1 MAKEKKNLPFFDF
14 QELLDA
20 IEAEV
25 IGGGKGDINN
35 VPWEAID
42 IDTPNVP
49 GGGPVF
55 DGILDCA
62 TDEAPSN
69 IKPFPDAAEPPAKV
83 IDLSEVADDLP
94 ELGDDPRRLA
104 ALDFDEWYNTQLRY
118 IARDYKQ
125 GDFADP
131 DYAGT
136 LRYYMSR
143 KLLELENQH
152 GVPMADIRDEWKNLI
167 RNKTPVF
174 APVPKGWPIKPKTY
188 TPTAYIE
195 LLKVYLE
202 NPEFKPL
209 WNSMNSAEKK
219 AYAMHLHELIS
230 EKQKI
235 IRQELINVSK
245 EIIQYRQEV
254 AHPIYWKENPKKY
267 KKYKEF
273 IRARISWKNSKK
285 VYTEKQLRNG
295 RKVMCGRGKGGSLI
309 FFPVI
314 FGIHIMTSDTIGQ
327 AAEYTAEDIML
338 DLMDPL
344 YLEAITGDLDSDS
357 EINWDMVGDDEYLQ
371 KLQNVFDGYTEGDL
385 DYDTFKTVVVDLH
398 SDAIENEIRSQISP
412 ITQEEADAL
421 HNRTSIWV
429 ENKMTEKEFPIDT
442 KELQNYINRQRV
454 VEGAAWDSI
463 NSTKNTQTPN
473 PVDSCSSFDYTG
485 FLNPPMDDSVVV
497 ISCADEVTPTP
508 TPMTPTPTPTATAGM
523 STPTPSMDVGPT
535 PTSTASTPTPS
546 YGG

>member
-14 QELLDA
+14 EG
-20 IEAEV
+20 IEEIV
-25 IGGGKGDINN
+25 GDGNINFEN
-35 VPWEAID
+35 ID

-55 DGILDCA
+55 NEILDCA

-83 IDLSEVADDLP
+83 VDLLEVADDIP

-104 ALDFDEWYNTQLRY
+104 ALDFDEWYRTQLRY
-118 IARDYKQ
+118 LARDYKP
-125 GDFADP
+125 GDFQDP
-131 DYAGT
+131 DFAGT
-136 LRYYMSR
+136 LRFYMSQ
-143 KLLELENQH
+143 KLLELEEMYSL
-152 GVPMADIRDEWKNLI
+152 PMEDIRAEWKNLI
-167 RNKTPVF
+167 RNTTPVF
-174 APVPKGWPIKPKTY
+174 APVPKDWPIKPKTY
-188 TPTAYIE
+188 TPTAYME
-195 LLKVYLE
+195 LLKVYVE

-209 WNSMNSAEKK
+209 WNSMNSAEKR
-219 AYAMHLHELIS
+219 AYAMQLHELIS

-235 IRQELINVSK
+235 IRQELIDVSK
-245 EIIQYRQEV
+245 DIIRYRQEV
-254 AHPIYWKENPKKY
+254 THPIYWRGNPKNY
-267 KKYKEF
+267 IKYKEF
-273 IRARISWKNSKK
+273 IRARQSWKTSKK

-295 RKVMCGRGKGGSLI
+295 RKVKCGRTKGGGLI
-309 FFPVI
+309 FIPVI
-314 FGIHIMTSDTIGQ
+314 FGIHLMSSDTIGQ
-327 AAEYTAEDIML
+327 AAEYTAEDIIL

-344 YLEAITGDLDSDS
+344 NLELMTGELGDS
-357 EINWDMVGDDEYLQ
+357 EIRYDMIGDDEYLQ
-371 KLQNVFDGYTEGDL
+371 KLDNVFNGYIEGDL

-398 SDAIENEIRSQISP
+398 SDAIENEVRSQISP
-412 ITQEEADAL
+412 ITEEEADAL

-429 ENKMTEKEFPIDT
+429 ENKMTEKEYPIDVQ
-442 KELQNYINRQRV
+442 ELQNYINRQRV
-454 VEGAAWDSI
+454 VEGTAWDSI

-523 STPTPSMDVGPT
+523 STPTPSMDVSPT
-535 PTSTASTPTPS
+535 PTSEASTPTPS